1 MIFNRISHT
10 LLCIAIGIAGFSQE
24 RQVVTVPDEVRKSV
38 KENPIHFV
46 FEPISKKASK
56 DTKWANKLADKKKYI
71 KTHLDAQW
79 QCSDSLIYLEKSEFD
94 SRFNDAAPKVHA
106 NINVEETALE
116 LFVSGSS
123 VFRFSYVESIYCR
136 DVIEDLI
143 SKACWAIQDGTLG
156 DSQILKTDTLYA
168 KGYFTMGE
176 TKYVGGVN
184 WADPWARK
192 GSSTY
197 KGGNYSVSGYAD
209 ESNRANKW
217 LGKNYS
223 YPVHLVTSREQSDLD
238 YKLKMYDVLL
248 YNELRKQPEVNKD
261 KALAKKVKQDFRNKT
276 YPREPGHLFQS
287 TWKLK
292 STYLNLSGKSV
303 TISFAS
309 SYSDTKPIAYSTKY
323 EKVEM
328 YKVLEDYVRFVK

>member
-1 MIFNRISHT
+1 MSFYRIVQT
-10 LLCIAIGIAGFSQE
+10 LLCVTIAAAGFSQE
-24 RQVVTVPDEVRKSV
+24 RQVIKTPDAVRKSV
-38 KENPIHFV
+38 KENPIYFV

-71 KTHLDAQW
+71 QAHLDAQW
-79 QCSDSLIYLEKSEFD
+79 QCSDSLVYIEKSEFD
-94 SRFNDAAPKVHA
+94 TRFNGDVPKVHA

-116 LFVSGSS
+116 LFVSGISM
-123 VFRFSYVESIYCR
+123 FRFSYVESTYCR

-156 DSQILKTDTLYA
+156 NSQVLKTDTIYA

-197 KGGNYSVSGYAD
+197 KGGNYTIGGYAD
-209 ESNRANKW
+209 ESKRAGKW
-217 LGKNYS
+217 LEKNYS
-223 YPVHLVTSREQSDLD
+223 YPVHLVTSREQEALD

-292 STYLNLSGKSV
+292 SEHLNLSKKSV
-303 TISFAS
+303 TITFAS
-309 SYSDTKPIAYSTKY
+309 GFTDLTPVAYATKY

-328 YKVLEDYVRFVK
+328 YKTLEEYLRFVK